1 MKIAIASGKGGTGK
15 TTIATNLAC
24 SIART
29 DKEVQ
34 YLDCDV
40 EEPNGHIFLKP
51 DIKEAQKVTVGVPEV
66 DNELC
71 NGCGKC
77 GQLCQYSAI
86 ICLKDKAI
94 TFEQLCHSCGG
105 CELVCPTGAI
115 KEKQIEIGFVDLGT
129 AGDVKFGQ
137 GRLKIGDVRSPALI
151 KKVKEHA
158 ANNGTVLIDAPP
170 GTSCPV
176 IEAVKGVDYVLLVT
190 EPTPF
195 GLNDLQLAVEMV
207 RELGLAFAVVIN
219 RCDIG
224 DDRVVSYCQQQDIEI
239 LLEIP
244 NDRLV
249 AEAYS
254 QGIKI
259 IDALPGYEE
268 MLLQLYEKISAR
280 ATVK

>member
-15 TTIATNLAC
+15 TTIATNLVC

-29 DKEVQ
+29 DKEAQ

-51 DIKEAQKVTVGVPEV
+51 NIEEMHNVTVGVPEV
-66 DNELC
+66 NTELC
-71 NGCGKC
+71 DGCGKC

-115 KEKQIEIGFVDLGT
+115 EEKQVEIEFVDLGT

-151 KKVKEHA
+151 KKVKENT
-158 ANNGTVLIDAPP
+158 ANSSTVIIDAPP
-170 GTSCPV
+170 G
-176 IEAVKGVDYVLLVT
+176 
-190 EPTPF
+190 
-195 GLNDLQLAVEMV
+195 LAGPHVEMLAEIAKLTSSQSFCHTLV
-207 RELGLAFAVVIN
+207 NANNAQEVVELMKG
-219 RCDIG
+219 
-224 DDRVVSYCQQQDIEI
+224 E
-239 LLEIP
+239 
-244 NDRLV
+244 
-249 AEAYS
+249 
-254 QGIKI
+254 
-259 IDALPGYEE
+259 
-268 MLLQLYEKISAR
+268 
-280 ATVK
+280 

>member
-1 MKIAIASGKGGTGK
+1 MQIAIASGKGGTGK

-24 SIART
+24 SIARM
-29 DKEVQ
+29 DQAVQ

-51 DIKEAQKVTVGVPEV
+51 EITEAQKITIGVPEV
-66 DNELC
+66 DTGLC

-86 ICLKDKAI
+86 ICLKDKPLV
-94 TFEQLCHSCGG
+94 FEQLCHSCGG
-105 CELVCPTGAI
+105 CMLVCPTGAI
-115 KEKQIEIGFVDLGT
+115 KEKQIEIGFVDVGT
-129 AGDVKFGQ
+129 ASDVKFGQ

-151 KKVKEHA
+151 KKVKENA
-158 ANNGTVLIDAPP
+158 ANNGTVIIDVPP

-176 IEAVKGVDYVLLVT
+176 VEAVKGADFVLLVT

-195 GLNDLQLAVEMV
+195 GLNDLELAVGMV
-207 RELGLAFAVVIN
+207 RQLKLPFAVAIN
-219 RCDIG
+219 RSDIG
-224 DDRVVSYCQQQDIEI
+224 DDRVVRYCKEQDIEI
-239 LLEIP
+239 LIEIP

-268 MLLQLYEKISAR
+268 KFLQLYEKIDAR
-280 ATVK
+280 VSVK

>member
-24 SIART
+24 SIARM
-29 DKEVQ
+29 DKLVQ
-34 YLDCDV
+34 FLDCDV

-51 DIKEAQKVTVGVPEV
+51 DIEKTEDVTIGVPEV
-66 DNELC
+66 DTELC

-151 KKVKEHA
+151 KKVKENA

-207 RELGLAFAVVIN
+207 RELKQRFAVVIN

-244 NDRLV
+244 NDRFV

-268 MLLQLYEKISAR
+268 KFLQLYEKIDAR
-280 ATVK
+280 VAVK